1 MSKAILVKNSAI
13 ISEEKI
19 FLLTDHEEVEEK
31 SKSINE
37 NPKNPDQ
44 SNAIILF
51 DTKFT
56 EYDSYHDF
64 KHDDR
69 NENKGMIIVIL
80 EIQSLLEFV

>member
-37 NPKNPDQ
+37 NPTNPDQ

-56 EYDSYHDF
+56 ESKITF
-64 KHDDR
+64 SLNTKR
-69 NENKGMIIVIL
+69 NLPRPEKLNL
-80 EIQSLLEFV
+80 FR

>member
-56 EYDSYHDF
+56 ESNITF
-64 KHDDR
+64 
-69 NENKGMIIVIL
+69 
-80 EIQSLLEFV
+80 SLNTRSRLEFK